1 MIAIPTRSRKSPGSK
16 PAGGRRRALGKAAAP
31 AAVSILQQLHLS
43 PNSSLLC
50 PPRPCR
56 GPSPGPTASSCPAV
70 TVPIAMD
77 NTDRA
82 SSVPAGAF
90 WAFFLPSPRTGC
102 HLLVLQSKS
111 RCGVAVQGWWWW
123 WRGAPAHLPGK
134 FPGEQRTQSWA
145 PFPSWPRRAAGEVWG
160 APGST
165 PPPGSPEAA
174 ARSLLSQIHLQVT
187 QPEQGASLPCRAG
200 ARAGTYLAYLAA
212 GITSPANPFLLSY
225 SNARLA
231 LASPGCRQP
240 PDPAPQGSRHRHG
253 HGAEGAEV
261 VPKFVLLH
269 LCRVRAASLHQQPR
283 GQLAGFEPC
292 CPEAASHLLSPCP
305 CTSLRQPPR
314 QGCSSKAE
322 GTVRKGIKAPLQE
335 VGAWQQ
341 LFAPPVPPLT
351 LLSARRAPCCRA

>member
-1 MIAIPTRSRKSPGSK
+1 
-16 PAGGRRRALGKAAAP
+16 
-31 AAVSILQQLHLS
+31 
-43 PNSSLLC
+43 
-50 PPRPCR
+50 
-56 GPSPGPTASSCPAV
+56 
-70 TVPIAMD
+70 MD
-77 NTDRA
+77 NTDKA

-90 WAFFLPSPRTGC
+90 WTFFLPSPRTGC

-111 RCGVAVQGWWWW
+111 CCGVAVQGWWWW

-225 SNARLA
+225 SNARPA
-231 LASPGCRQP
+231 LASPSCRQP
-240 PDPAPQGSRHRHG
+240 PDPAPQRIQAPTRARSRGSRG
-253 HGAEGAEV
+253 GA
-261 VPKFVLLH
+261 KI
-269 LCRVRAASLHQQPR
+269 CASPPL
-283 GQLAGFEPC
+283 PC
-292 CPEAASHLLSPCP
+292 AS
-305 CTSLRQPPR
+305 R
-314 QGCSSKAE
+314 
-322 GTVRKGIKAPLQE
+322 
-335 VGAWQQ
+335 
-341 LFAPPVPPLT
+341 FAPPAAQRA
-351 LLSARRAPCCRA
+351 ARRV